1 MTLDLSGRVAL
12 VTGGGSGIGRAT
24 VLTFARQGARVVV
37 ADIAVKGGKETVRL
51 VEDAGGEAVFI
62 EADVSKAA
70 QVKSLVTKTVETYGR
85 LDCAHNNAA
94 ANKGPNVPTHEVTE
108 EEWDRIIGMDL
119 KSIFLSMKHE
129 IPQMLAQGG
138 GAIVNTASINGLVA
152 GRNDA
157 PYAAGKH
164 GVVGLT
170 RTAAVEYAK
179 FGIRVNCVCP
189 GWIDTPRTARL
200 ETMVGDGDID
210 GIESYP
216 IGRKGLPQEIA
227 EAVVWLCSDAA
238 SYVTGHTMTVDGGY
252 VAQ

>member
-1 MTLDLSGRVAL
+1 MTLDLTGKVAL

-37 ADIAVKGGKETVRL
+37 ADISLEGGNETVRM
-51 VEDAGGEAVFI
+51 VEEAGDEAIFV
-62 EADVSKAA
+62 EADVSKADE
-70 QVKSLVTKTVETYGR
+70 VELLVRRTVQTYSR

-94 ANKGPNVPTHEVTE
+94 ASKGLNVPTHEVAE

-119 KSIFLSMKHE
+119 KSIFLSMKYE
-129 IPQMLAQGG
+129 IPQMLEQGG

-152 GRNDA
+152 GINDSA
-157 PYAAGKH
+157 YSAGKH
-164 GVVGLT
+164 AVVGLT
-170 RTAAVEYAK
+170 RTAAVEYAER
-179 FGIRVNCVCP
+179 GIRVNCVCP

-200 ETMVGDGDID
+200 KTMGGETTTE

-216 IGRKGLPQEIA
+216 MKREGTPFEIA

-238 SYVTGHTMTVDGGY
+238 SYVTGHTMAVDGGY

>member
-1 MTLDLSGRVAL
+1 MSLDLTGKVAL

-24 VLTFARQGARVVV
+24 GLTFARQGARVVV
-37 ADIAVKGGKETVRL
+37 ADIALEGGNETVRMIQ
-51 VEDAGGEAVFI
+51 DASGEAIFV
-62 EADVSKAA
+62 EADVSKSDE
-70 QVKSLVTKTVETYGR
+70 VEWLIKKTVQTYGR
-85 LDCAHNNAA
+85 VDCAHNNAA
-94 ANKGPNVPTHEVTE
+94 ANKGPNVPTHEVSE
-108 EEWDRIIGMDL
+108 DEWDRIIGMDL
-119 KSIFLSMKHE
+119 KSIFLSMKYE

-152 GRNDA
+152 GINDS
-157 PYAAGKH
+157 PYSAGKH
-164 GVVGLT
+164 AVVGLT

-179 FGIRVNCVCP
+179 LGIRVNCVCP

-200 ETMVGDGDID
+200 KSMGGETTTE

-216 IGRKGLPQEIA
+216 MQREGTPFEIA

-238 SYVTGHTMTVDGGY
+238 SYVTGHAMTVDGGY

>member
-1 MTLDLSGRVAL
+1 MTLDLTGKVAL

-37 ADIAVKGGKETVRL
+37 ADVSLEGGNETVSL
-51 VEDAGGEAVFI
+51 VEGAGGEAVFV
-62 EADVSKAA
+62 EADVSKSDE
-70 QVKSLVTKTVETYGR
+70 VRSLIDKTVKTYGR

-94 ANKGPNVPTHEVTE
+94 ARKGRSAPTHEVTE
-108 EEWDRIIGMDL
+108 EEWDRIIGIDL
-119 KSIFLSMKHE
+119 KNVFLCMKYE
-129 IPQMLAQGG
+129 IPQMLEQGS

-179 FGIRVNCVCP
+179 RGIRVNCVCP
-189 GWIDTPRTARL
+189 GWIDTPRVAHL
-200 ETMVGDGDID
+200 EAADDNYLD
-210 GIESYP
+210 DYP
-216 IGRKGLPQEIA
+216 IGRKGSAQEIA

-238 SYVTGHTMTVDGGY
+238 SYVTGHTMAVDGGFL
-252 VAQ
+252 AQ